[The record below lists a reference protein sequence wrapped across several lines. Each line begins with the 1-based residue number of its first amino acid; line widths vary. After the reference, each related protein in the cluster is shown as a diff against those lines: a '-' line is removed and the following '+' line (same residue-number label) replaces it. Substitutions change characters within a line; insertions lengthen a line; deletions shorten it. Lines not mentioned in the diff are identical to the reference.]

1 MLNKTMDFKQQLKK
15 LAEKVDANKAFITNE
30 EGTKNAF
37 VMPFLQILGF
47 DVFDHND
54 VTAEFVADVPMKKGE
69 KVDYALKKG
78 GKPIILVECKKCVER
93 LDKHGTQLSRYF
105 TFSEARFGILTNG
118 IKYWFFTD
126 VDKSNVMDG
135 YPFFQFDIT
144 DHTEVE
150 ADFVERFSKTTF
162 DPKAIQ
168 NAVSEM
174 VYSREIRT
182 LLHGDLKN
190 PSRDFVKYVADKT
203 FLEKQRG
210 RVTDKVMNLYTD
222 LLHKN
227 IPTLIDELIAERL
240 LPKTPQAPDEVDEYG
255 PKIVTTEEELEAY
268 FIVKAICRQKVAANR
283 IVFRDAQ
290 SYFAILLDNNRLKT
304 ICRLY
309 LNTSKKYFA
318 LIDADKKEIKH
329 EILSVD
335 EIFGFSEQLLL
346 AVGQFEKVK

>member
-1 MLNKTMDFKQQLKK
+1 MDFKQQLKK
-15 LAEKVDANKAFITNE
+15 LAEKVEANKSFIINE

-37 VMPFLQILGF
+37 VMPFIQILGF

-54 VTAEFVADVPMKKGE
+54 VMAEFVADVPMKKGE

-144 DHTEVE
+144 DHTEIE
-150 ADFVERFSKTTF
+150 AEFVERFSKNTF
-162 DPKAIQ
+162 DPKVIQ

-222 LLHKN
+222 LLRKN

-240 LPKTPQAPDEVDEYG
+240 LPKTPQAPDEIDEYG
-255 PKIVTTEEELEAY
+255 SKIVTTEEELEAY
-268 FIVKAICRQKVAANR
+268 FIVKAICRQKVVASR

-290 SYFAILLDNNRLKT
+290 AYFAILLDNNRLKT
-304 ICRLY
+304 ICRVY

-318 LIDADKKEIKH
+318 LMDADKKEVKH

-335 EIFGFSEQLLL
+335 EIFGFSEQLLA
-346 AVGQFEKVK
+346 AVSHFEKGK